1 MKLSWPNFDSY
12 KSLSADEVAELAAR
26 IGELTKAGMPLGE
39 GLRAVAAELP
49 GRRLPRTVRRL
60 ADRFDA
66 GGDVATALQAQGR
79 RLPEHFVGLLLA
91 GIRTGRLAEML
102 EEFVDLERSRQE
114 LRRRLWM
121 AFAYP
126 LFLLVVLAGTAVVI
140 HAQVEGFRRIF
151 AEFGT
156 ELPDMTRFFFATVG
170 PVTWLLV
177 ATAILAVVAPLVL
190 QVIPRPAWLSEM
202 LQAIPMLGPVLRWS
216 RLAQFSRLIA
226 VLLEQQVPLPDA
238 LRLAAA
244 GVNDSYLAQ
253 GCRRVAA
260 EVEAGRPLAESMKER
275 PQFPPTLIPLV
286 RWGQQTPALAD
297 AFRAAAE
304 MFQGRVFSQGS
315 LLQALLLPVTLLLI
329 ISMVGFFVIAMFL
342 PLICLIQKL
351 SG

>member
-1 MKLSWPNFDSY
+1 M
-12 KSLSADEVAELAAR
+12 
-26 IGELTKAGMPLGE
+26 
-39 GLRAVAAELP
+39 
-49 GRRLPRTVRRL
+49 

-177 ATAILAVVAPLVL
+177 ATAILAVV
-190 QVIPRPAWLSEM
+190 R
-202 LQAIPMLGPVLRWS
+202 
-216 RLAQFSRLIA
+216 
-226 VLLEQQVPLPDA
+226 
-238 LRLAAA
+238 AA
-244 GVNDSYLAQ
+244 GAPGDTQAGLAFGDVASDSHVGAGPAVEPS
-253 GCRRVAA
+253 GCSSR
-260 EVEAGRPLAESMKER
+260 G
-275 PQFPPTLIPLV
+275 
-286 RWGQQTPALAD
+286 
-297 AFRAAAE
+297 
-304 MFQGRVFSQGS
+304 
-315 LLQALLLPVTLLLI
+315 
-329 ISMVGFFVIAMFL
+329 
-342 PLICLIQKL
+342 
-351 SG
+351 